1 MELPTGYSWR
11 SIEPFKA
18 VFQHN
23 ESGRSYGVR
32 GFGPGP
38 VLESEGV
45 KEEIAYGIAKIE
57 RELERDRAF
66 AAGIK

>member
-1 MELPTGYSWR
+1 
-11 SIEPFKA
+11 
-18 VFQHN
+18 
-23 ESGRSYGVR
+23 
-32 GFGPGP
+32 